1 MQDEITGAGMVIAE
15 TNLRDVGGIL
25 TKSGQTIRKGLLYRS
40 GNLEKLNK
48 ENQMAVCGL
57 NLQTAIDFRA
67 DEQRKRSPGNYSGI
81 REVVLPCDI
90 DRPTRE
96 RLKPLLMRRS
106 GDEAIIGA
114 MDSVYREMV
123 DMMVQPVGDMIR
135 ILLNPHDRPV
145 LIHCQ
150 GGKDRTGFAT
160 AVIYWI
166 LDVDQEV
173 IIHDY
178 LKSNEFMHKKLRK
191 IIRRMR
197 IFTFGIFP
205 KSNLYAA
212 FEVRA
217 QYLDSAWSVIQTKYG
232 GLEGYLAAA
241 GIGTEDITKLREE
254 LMETGERRPETET
267 QNPIPKTQNTKPN
280 TQNARRETRDP
291 KPDTHS

>member
-1 MQDEITGAGMVIAE
+1 
-15 TNLRDVGGIL
+15 
-25 TKSGQTIRKGLLYRS
+25 
-40 GNLEKLNK
+40 
-48 ENQMAVCGL
+48 MAVCGL
-57 NLQTAIDFRA
+57 NLQTAIDFRG
-67 DEQRKRSPGNYSGI
+67 DEQRKRSPGNYSGM
-81 REVVLPCDI
+81 REVLLPCDI

-106 GDEAIIGA
+106 GDKAIIGA

-135 ILLNPHDRPV
+135 ILLNPDDRPV

-166 LDVDQEV
+166 LDVNQDVVMQ
-173 IIHDY
+173 DY
-178 LKSNEFMHKKLRK
+178 LKSNEFMHKKLDK

-232 GLEGYLAAA
+232 GLEGYLAVA
-241 GIGTEDITKLREE
+241 GVGPEEIFKLREE

-267 QNPIPKTQNTKPN
+267 RNAKPETQDPIP
-280 TQNARRETRDP
+280 E
-291 KPDTHS
+291 THS